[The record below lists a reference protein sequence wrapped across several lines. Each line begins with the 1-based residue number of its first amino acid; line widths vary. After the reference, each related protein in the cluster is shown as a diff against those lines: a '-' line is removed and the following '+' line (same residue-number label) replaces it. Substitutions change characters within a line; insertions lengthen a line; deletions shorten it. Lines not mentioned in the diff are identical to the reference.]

1 MDGSDTGPARSGSH
15 GPKPASSVTRTSF
28 GNLLAGP
35 PCHPD
40 QAAMEDEQA
49 FLDCVN
55 VHAPSIRRFA
65 RRLTRNHADAEDVMQ
80 DTVMRALERRRELR
94 DPGRLR
100 AWLLA
105 IARTCWL
112 NSRRGLR
119 SKLEVLHEDQRSV
132 HELGSRGDLEREILD
147 RSLTD
152 DLLLALETLPEEW
165 RQALWLREVEDLS
178 YEEIARVLNCP
189 LGTVRSRLARA
200 RAAAAACLGKGEPHG
215 M

>member
-1 MDGSDTGPARSGSH
+1 
-15 GPKPASSVTRTSF
+15 
-28 GNLLAGP
+28 
-35 PCHPD
+35 
-40 QAAMEDEQA
+40 MEDEQT

-55 VHAPSIRRFA
+55 AHAPSLRRFA

-80 DTVMRALERRRELR
+80 DTLIRALEKRDELR
-94 DPGRLR
+94 EPGRLR

-105 IARTCWL
+105 IVRTSWL

-119 SKLEVLHEDQRSV
+119 NKLEVLQGGRSLPPG
-132 HELGSRGDLEREILD
+132 HGARGDLEQEILD

-152 DLLLALETLPEEW
+152 EVLLALDALPHEW
-165 RQALWLREVEDLS
+165 REALWLREVEDLS
-178 YEEIARVLNCP
+178 YEEIARVLDCP

-200 RAAAAACLGKGEPHG
+200 RAAAAAWLAKGETHG

>member
-1 MDGSDTGPARSGSH
+1 
-15 GPKPASSVTRTSF
+15 
-28 GNLLAGP
+28 
-35 PCHPD
+35 
-40 QAAMEDEQA
+40 
-49 FLDCVN
+49 
-55 VHAPSIRRFA
+55 
-65 RRLTRNHADAEDVMQ
+65 MQ
-80 DTVMRALERRRELR
+80 DTVMRALERRGELR

-119 SKLEVLHEDQRSV
+119 SKLEVLHEDQRSWA
-132 HELGSRGDLEREILD
+132 ELGSRGDLEKEILD

-152 DLLLALETLPEEW
+152 GLLMALESLPDEW
-165 RQALWLREVEDLS
+165 REALWLREVEDFS
-178 YEEIARVLNCP
+178 YEEIARVQSCP